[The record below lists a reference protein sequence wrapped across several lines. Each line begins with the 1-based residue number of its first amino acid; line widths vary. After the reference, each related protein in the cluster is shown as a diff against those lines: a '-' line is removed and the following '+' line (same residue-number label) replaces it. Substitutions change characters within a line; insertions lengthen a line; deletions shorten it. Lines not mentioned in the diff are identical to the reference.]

1 MALKHSFLFAHP
13 VLDAIT
19 AFRPRPCG
27 PTCGDGLHYAT
38 ASRTDGRK
46 AATTRSWDMADST
59 LKKPIRGRKM
69 GVGTVGAVS
78 SCDS

>member
-13 VLDAIT
+13 VLDAVT

-27 PTCGDGLHYAT
+27 PRCGDGLHYAT

-46 AATTRSWDMADST
+46 AATTRSWDMEDST
-59 LKKPIRGRKM
+59 LKKPIRGRGM
-69 GVGTVGAVS
+69 RVGAVS